1 MYDRRTLLR
10 TSGVALSALVA
21 GCSGG
26 SSDGETT
33 PTGTPENPRVDM
45 TDGLNFEPQ
54 ELTVSA
60 GTTVV
65 WETTGSVAHSVT
77 AYEDDL
83 PDGAAYFASGGFE
96 NEAAAREAYPTEGSV
111 PQGGT
116 YSHTFETVGEH
127 PYFCI
132 PHESG
137 MRGTVI
143 VE

>member
-1 MYDRRTLLR
+1 MYNRRTMLR
-10 TSGVALSALVA
+10 TGGVALAGLVA
-21 GCSGG
+21 GCGG
-26 SSDGETT
+26 SSDGGTR
-33 PTGTPENPRVDM
+33 TGTPSKHHVDM

-60 GTTVV
+60 GGTVV

-77 AYEDDL
+77 AYKDDL
-83 PDGAAYFASGGFE
+83 PDGAAYFASGDFGGE
-96 NEAAAREAYPTEGSV
+96 SAARESYPAEGSV
-111 PQGGT
+111 GPGET
-116 YSHTFETVGEH
+116 FSHTFETVGEH